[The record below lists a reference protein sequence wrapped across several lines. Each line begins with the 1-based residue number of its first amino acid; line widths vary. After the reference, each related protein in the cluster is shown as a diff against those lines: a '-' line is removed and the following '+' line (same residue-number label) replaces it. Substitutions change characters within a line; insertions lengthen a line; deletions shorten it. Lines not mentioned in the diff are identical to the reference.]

1 MNKLLIA
8 MIAGTFAIA
17 SFAQDKP
24 AAPGAAS
31 AAAPVTVQPV
41 APDDKVAQE
50 AKQKEAEEARRA
62 AAAERAAAEKQ
73 RIEELFKACV
83 IRPVMTDDEIEACKK
98 AYRA

>member
-1 MNKLLIA
+1 MKKLLIA
-8 MIAGTFAIA
+8 LIAGTFAIA

-24 AAPGAAS
+24 AAPAA
-31 AAAPVTVQPV
+31 APAAPVTVQPV

-83 IRPVMTDDEIEACKK
+83 IKPVMTDEEIEACKK